1 MSRGL
6 ARALRSFRRI
16 VLVSVFATAS
26 ACADSRSYDLVIEGG
41 TVIDGTGSPGF
52 VADVA
57 IRGGRI
63 VAVGPDLVTDADL
76 GGDTR
81 VIDATGLTVA
91 PGFWDNHAHLVTLEE
106 HPHAENFIRQG
117 ITTVMASLH
126 SQDQPWPMDS
136 YIERVR
142 MAPNVGLFAGH
153 TWVRT
158 RVMGLDDRPPTASEL
173 AWMEALVDSTMQQGA
188 LGLATGL
195 EYAPAVYAD
204 VEEVAALASVA
215 ARHGGSYV
223 THMRDEGVRVL
234 EAIRETLEIGRRA
247 EIPVLVNHHK
257 VTGADQWG
265 STEETLALLDSAAAA
280 GLRVAHDV
288 YPYAAFS
295 TYSDLLFPAWSLAG
309 GDEAFAERIADP
321 SARARVAAEMMEIYG
336 QQTGPGPSSVQFRE
350 LDGRPDMT
358 GRTLEDWL
366 VDAGR
371 PTTLDATVEALIE
384 LQLQG
389 GFIGIFHGMD
399 ESDIAHIMR
408 HPTAM
413 FETDGDL
420 VQPGVGFPHPRTYGS
435 FPRIL
440 GRYVRELGVL
450 TLEEAVH
457 KMTGLPAAWWGQS
470 DRGRLAEGLIAD
482 VTVFDAESIAD
493 LSTYTDPHH
502 YSTGVEYV
510 LVGGEVVLDAGS
522 MTDALPGEFLSLADS
537 EGP

>member
-1 MSRGL
+1 MALVTVLILVAVPATIVPFEIDKDFLPFEIAPDQSGEEAVSRFGD
-6 ARALRSFRRI
+6 LRGNWSLFASII
-16 VLVSVFATAS
+16 VLVWAQSM
-26 ACADSRSYDLVIEGG
+26 
-41 TVIDGTGSPGF
+41 
-52 VADVA
+52 
-57 IRGGRI
+57 
-63 VAVGPDLVTDADL
+63 
-76 GGDTR
+76 
-81 VIDATGLTVA
+81 
-91 PGFWDNHAHLVTLEE
+91 LEE
-106 HPHAENFIRQG
+106 
-117 ITTVMASLH
+117 
-126 SQDQPWPMDS
+126 
-136 YIERVR
+136 
-142 MAPNVGLFAGH
+142 
-153 TWVRT
+153 
-158 RVMGLDDRPPTASEL
+158 
-173 AWMEALVDSTMQQGA
+173 
-188 LGLATGL
+188 
-195 EYAPAVYAD
+195 
-204 VEEVAALASVA
+204 
-215 ARHGGSYV
+215 
-223 THMRDEGVRVL
+223 
-234 EAIRETLEIGRRA
+234 
-247 EIPVLVNHHK
+247 
-257 VTGADQWG
+257 
-265 STEETLALLDSAAAA
+265 LLDR
-280 GLRVAHDV
+280 GF
-288 YPYAAFS
+288 PI
-295 TYSDLLFPAWSLAG
+295 TYSDLLFPAWSLAR

-321 SARARVAAEMMEIYG
+321 SARARVVAEMMEIYG

-371 PTTLDATVEALIE
+371 PTTLDAIVEALIE

-399 ESDIAHIMR
+399 ESDIARIMR

-450 TLEEAVH
+450 TVEAAVH
-457 KMTGLPAAWWGQS
+457 KMTGLPAAWWGQT

-482 VTVFDAESIAD
+482 VTVFDAESITD

-537 EGP
+537 ESP

>member
-1 MSRGL
+1 MTEHRRRCS
-6 ARALRSFRRI
+6 ALPRI
-16 VLVSVFATAS
+16 VLLGLAVAAS
-26 ACADSRSYDLVIEGG
+26 ACADTPAYDLVIQGG
-41 TVIDGTGSPGF
+41 TVIDGTGASAF

-57 IRGGRI
+57 IHEGRI
-63 VAVGPDLVTDADL
+63 AAVGPDLGARV
-76 GGDTR
+76 GNSTR

-136 YIERVR
+136 YIARVR

-153 TWVRT
+153 TWARK
-158 RVMGLDDRPPTASEL
+158 RVMGLDDSAPTAEEL

-195 EYAPAVYAD
+195 EYAPAVYSE
-204 VEEVAALASVA
+204 VEEVAALAAVA
-215 ARHGGSYV
+215 ARYGGSYV
-223 THMRDEGVRVL
+223 THMRDEGVHVMD
-234 EAIRETLEIGRRA
+234 AIRETLEVGRRA
-247 EIPVLVNHHK
+247 QIPVLVNHHK

-265 STEETLALLDSAAAA
+265 STEQTLALLDSASAA
-280 GLRVAHDV
+280 GQRVAHDV

-309 GDEAFAERIADP
+309 GEEDFAARIADP
-321 SARARVAAEMMEIYG
+321 ATRTRIVSEMKVIYG
-336 QQTGPGPSSVQFRE
+336 QQTGPGPSSVQFRQ

-358 GRTLEDWL
+358 GQTLEDWL

-371 PTTLDATVEALIE
+371 PTTLDATIEALIE
-384 LQLQG
+384 LQLDGQ
-389 GFIGIFHGMD
+389 FIGIFHGMD
-399 ESDIAHIMR
+399 ESDIARIMR

-440 GRYVRELGVL
+440 GRYVREQGVL
-450 TLEEAVH
+450 TLEEAIH
-457 KMTGLPAAWWGQS
+457 KMTGLPAEWWGQT
-470 DRGRLAEGLIAD
+470 DRGQLTEGLIAD
-482 VTVFDAESIAD
+482 VTIFDAASITD
-493 LSTYTDPHH
+493 VSTYTDPHH

-510 LVGGEVVLDAGS
+510 VVGGEVVLDAGE
-522 MTDALPGEFLSLADS
+522 MTDALPGEFLSLPAGS
-537 EGP
+537 SPQ